1 MWPIAENK
9 REYRL
14 IAFLTV
20 CVHVGDWGGGGG
32 SDDILI
38 TG

>member
-14 IAFLTV
+14 MAFLTV
-20 CVHVGDWGGGGG
+20 CVHVGGWGGG
-32 SDDILI
+32 DDILI